1 MKQIR
6 RRLPVLSLST
16 EPRQRRYGIDSLLA
30 IVSALLITGFIYV
43 LHLYPRI
50 PDISLVYLLAI
61 LTLASTR
68 GLYAAVLASVVAFLS
83 FDFFMI
89 PPLYTFTVDKFEEWL
104 ALFVFLVT
112 AIITSQLAVALR
124 QRADQAKAQEQET
137 RILYELMQATNKE
150 ENLERQLNII
160 ADTVLKVFSFWGMRD
175 CTILLPNE
183 EGNLLVEGSAD
194 EAGKG

>member
-1 MKQIR
+1 MKQVQQ
-6 RRLPVLSLST
+6 VLVFLRT
-16 EPRQRRYGIDSLLA
+16 KPRQRQYGIDSVLA
-30 IVSALLITGFIYV
+30 IVSALLITGFISL

-89 PPLYTFTVDKFEEWL
+89 PPLYAFTVDKFEEWL

-112 AIITSQLAVALR
+112 AIITSQLAAALR
-124 QRADQAKAQEQET
+124 RRAEQARTQ
-137 RILYELMQATNKE
+137 
-150 ENLERQLNII
+150 
-160 ADTVLKVFSFWGMRD
+160 
-175 CTILLPNE
+175 
-183 EGNLLVEGSAD
+183 
-194 EAGKG
+194 